1 MKFGDV
7 GFWGGKKTGEPE
19 EKPSG
24 QGENQIWHLGPFPQ
38 PTYGTWA
45 LFSKAPETF
54 RARKAIAK
62 SRTLRLQSCF
72 IHKFLKWSEASFIQ
86 EISGVYTS
94 PFLWTDELK
103 MALRTRQ
110 VSGAFE
116 KRAPGRNWIQA
127 TPAGGDHSRQCAIPV
142 LTSSTLKNAP
152 ITP

>member
-1 MKFGDV
+1 MLVFEEGRKPENPKKNP
-7 GFWGGKKTGEPE
+7 WGKARTK
-19 EKPSG
+19 
-24 QGENQIWHLGPFPQ
+24 
-38 PTYGTWA
+38 YGTWGPFLNPHMAPGA
-45 LFSKAPETF
+45 LFWKAPETF
-54 RARKAIAK
+54 RVRKAIAK